1 MGAKCRETLE
11 QKSGVDEGAWV
22 EKSHVIYFS
31 GIYSGAEVD
40 ITPAP
45 EAAKVGKI

>member
-1 MGAKCRETLE
+1 MPGNVGA
-11 QKSGVDEGAWV
+11 KSGVDEGAGV

-40 ITPAP
+40 IYSGPR
-45 EAAKVGKI
+45 GC